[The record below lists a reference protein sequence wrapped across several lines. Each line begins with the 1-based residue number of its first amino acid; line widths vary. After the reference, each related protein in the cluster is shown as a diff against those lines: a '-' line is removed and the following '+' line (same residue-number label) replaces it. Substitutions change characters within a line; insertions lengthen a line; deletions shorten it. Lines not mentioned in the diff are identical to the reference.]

1 MQKEGNVLKV
11 KKLISFEMVKAFA
24 ELSGDLNP
32 IHVNKEFG
40 KASKFTKNI
49 SHGILGIGFISAGLT
64 ELFGEGNLLISI
76 NSKFVN
82 PIIVDT
88 EIEITLT
95 VKKIDTR
102 FNKATVIFFGKS
114 ENKILFRGNAECIY
128 K

>member
-1 MQKEGNVLKV
+1 MQKEGNILQI
-11 KKLISFEMVKAFA
+11 KKLISYEMVKSFA
-24 ELSGDLNP
+24 EISGDLNP
-32 IHVNKEFG
+32 IHIDKEFG
-40 KASKFTKNI
+40 KNSKFGNNI
-49 SHGILGIGFISAGLT
+49 SHGVLGIGFISAGLT

-76 NSKFVN
+76 NSKFIN

-95 VKKIDTR
+95 IKKIDTR

-114 ENKILFRGNAECIY
+114 NSKILFKGNAECIY